1 MVINSAQYRFLQ
13 ILAPEL
19 NDRMLA
25 DFLDMESSLIVT
37 MHIQSVDQTKA
48 IKTVKRKI
56 TDLQKM
62 TIEEQKKAVRS
73 GYDMEII
80 PSDLATYAGEA
91 KKILQ
96 DLQSRNERMFL
107 MTFLH

>member
-1 MVINSAQYRFLQ
+1 
-13 ILAPEL
+13 
-19 NDRMLA
+19 
-25 DFLDMESSLIVT
+25 

-107 MTFLH
+107 YDIPCTQHRKQQTAARQQCVPGIQYRTEV